1 MIFCFLFQRVKEVRR
16 SLMNL
21 EISNCQSIQITF
33 AQDLV
38 IVQEENEETEH
49 FIFTLPITFESFI
62 SISDLDSL
70 YLNYT
75 KYGVR
80 PAIIIENVTYISTDS
95 EETTLI
101 IDWMGISHEQLY
113 FYLTIALASIS
124 FICLFVIIPS
134 IICCQ
139 SKEKS
144 CSSCVSGT
152 PGKSKKV
159 ARAESWRFESSMY
172 VNPHPRNTSRTARMS
187 THQLPYQ
194 LVSQRDT
201 LQQQNNRSHIAQ
213 LLGRTTQVIEQQR
226 YQQVLDKL

>member
-16 SLMNL
+16 SLINL

-139 SKEKS
+139 SKE
-144 CSSCVSGT
+144 
-152 PGKSKKV
+152 
-159 ARAESWRFESSMY
+159 
-172 VNPHPRNTSRTARMS
+172 
-187 THQLPYQ
+187 
-194 LVSQRDT
+194 
-201 LQQQNNRSHIAQ
+201 
-213 LLGRTTQVIEQQR
+213 
-226 YQQVLDKL
+226 

>member
-139 SKEKS
+139 SKE
-144 CSSCVSGT
+144 
-152 PGKSKKV
+152 
-159 ARAESWRFESSMY
+159 
-172 VNPHPRNTSRTARMS
+172 
-187 THQLPYQ
+187 
-194 LVSQRDT
+194 
-201 LQQQNNRSHIAQ
+201 
-213 LLGRTTQVIEQQR
+213 
-226 YQQVLDKL
+226 

>member
-1 MIFCFLFQRVKEVRR
+1 MIFCFLFQRVKEVRT

-139 SKEKS
+139 SKE
-144 CSSCVSGT
+144 
-152 PGKSKKV
+152 
-159 ARAESWRFESSMY
+159 
-172 VNPHPRNTSRTARMS
+172 
-187 THQLPYQ
+187 
-194 LVSQRDT
+194 
-201 LQQQNNRSHIAQ
+201 
-213 LLGRTTQVIEQQR
+213 
-226 YQQVLDKL
+226 

>member
-101 IDWMGISHEQLY
+101 IDWIGISHEQLY

-139 SKEKS
+139 SKE
-144 CSSCVSGT
+144 
-152 PGKSKKV
+152 
-159 ARAESWRFESSMY
+159 
-172 VNPHPRNTSRTARMS
+172 
-187 THQLPYQ
+187 
-194 LVSQRDT
+194 
-201 LQQQNNRSHIAQ
+201 
-213 LLGRTTQVIEQQR
+213 
-226 YQQVLDKL
+226 

>member
-101 IDWMGISHEQLY
+101 IDWMGISHEELY
-113 FYLTIALASIS
+113 FYLTIALGSIS

-139 SKEKS
+139 SKE
-144 CSSCVSGT
+144 
-152 PGKSKKV
+152 
-159 ARAESWRFESSMY
+159 
-172 VNPHPRNTSRTARMS
+172 
-187 THQLPYQ
+187 
-194 LVSQRDT
+194 
-201 LQQQNNRSHIAQ
+201 
-213 LLGRTTQVIEQQR
+213 
-226 YQQVLDKL
+226 